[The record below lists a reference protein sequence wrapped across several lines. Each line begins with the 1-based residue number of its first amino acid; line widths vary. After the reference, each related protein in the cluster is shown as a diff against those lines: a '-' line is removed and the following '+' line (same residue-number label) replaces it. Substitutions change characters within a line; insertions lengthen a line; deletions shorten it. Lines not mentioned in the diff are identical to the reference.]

1 MAEQKSELPVLWYD
15 QMMIDIGKR
24 ECGKVEMLDW
34 IFNHVKAD
42 PQKIPVEDWPCF
54 GAIRLLIEA
63 NRDYPGF
70 LALWK
75 STIPNQTQLKLQERA
90 KDDGRACSILDQL
103 EARLAESANLIPGE
117 PHLPPGTAGPGGEQP
132 VSP

>member
-1 MAEQKSELPVLWYD
+1 MAAPEVLWYD

-24 ECGKVEMLDW
+24 ECSKVDMLDW
-34 IFNHVKAD
+34 VFNHVGAD
-42 PQKIPVEDWPCF
+42 PKKIPVEEWPCF
-54 GAIRLLIEA
+54 GAIRLLIES

-70 LALWK
+70 LTLWK

-90 KDDGRACSILDQL
+90 KDDGRACSILDAL
-103 EARLAESANLIPGE
+103 EAQLADRANVIPGK
-117 PHLPPGTAGPGGEQP
+117 PDLPTGTAGPGGEQP